1 MSFLALLSPA
11 KKMHLSGPRPDGP
24 LTQPQFKDETHALIQ
39 TARAWQVCDIA
50 RRMNLS
56 DALAQLNY
64 ARYQAFHMGDADQG
78 EGEQQAALFAFHGDV
93 YQGLDAASLTPEQ
106 VLSANDQLRIL
117 SGLYGLL
124 RPLDLIQAY
133 RLEMGLGIETAAGSS
148 LYAYWGSKIAHAINA
163 AAARTGATH
172 VVNLASQEYFKA
184 VDRKALTLPVLTCQF
199 KELRQGKPTIIS
211 FNAKRARG
219 LMARYLVTCGAQ
231 TLDELKAFAVAG
243 YRFAAD
249 LSDAATFTFLKQ
261 A

>member
-11 KKMHLSGPRPDGP
+11 KKMDLSGPRPDCP
-24 LTQPQFKDETHALIQ
+24 LTQPQFEDEAKCLIR
-39 TARAWQVCDIA
+39 TARTWQAAEIA
-50 RRMNLS
+50 KRMNLS

-64 ARYQAFHMGDADQG
+64 ARYQAFDTGETDQ
-78 EGEQQAALFAFHGDV
+78 EDVVRQAALFAFQGDV
-93 YQGLDAASLTPEQ
+93 YQGLNAASLKPEQ
-106 VLSANDQLRIL
+106 VLSANDQIRIL

-124 RPLDLIQAY
+124 RPLDMIQAY
-133 RLEMGLGIETAAGSS
+133 RLEMGIGIETAAGTS
-148 LYAYWGSKIAHAINA
+148 LYAYWGAKTAQAINDA
-163 AAARTGATH
+163 ATGAGATH
-172 VVNLASQEYFKA
+172 VLNLASQEYFKA

-199 KELRQGKPTIIS
+199 KELRQGKPTLIS

-231 TLDELKAFAVAG
+231 TLDDLKAFTMAG